1 MNFAN
6 KKFKFEIPNIYNIMV
21 LRYQDKKILVF
32 DQDSIPVIVASQK
45 LWIVFLENPSMN
57 PKVFQNL
64 KWLYFLNMYEDKFAA
79 EIVPSKLWNL
89 RIGKKKH
96 GIVFLNITW
105 FNF

>member
-1 MNFAN
+1 MKSVKSNS
-6 KKFKFEIPNIYNIMV
+6 KSLKYQ
-21 LRYQDKKILVF
+21 RYWVEKIWVF

-79 EIVPSKLWNL
+79 EIVPSKLWNQ